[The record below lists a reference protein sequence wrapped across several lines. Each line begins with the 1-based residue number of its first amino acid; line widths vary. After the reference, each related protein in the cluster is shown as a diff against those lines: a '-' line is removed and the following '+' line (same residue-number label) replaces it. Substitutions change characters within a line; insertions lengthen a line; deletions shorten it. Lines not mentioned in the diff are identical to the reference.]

1 MKFGSPTKTVKTSR
15 ARVRLSP
22 CHITLHFFR
31 RSRIMLKAMM
41 KRVLILGTV
50 TGTLMSSSAYA
61 EKHLPPGELER
72 KSFLEEVGAGERI
85 NLAGKLR
92 MLSQRIAAAACYD
105 HAGIDVAKSA
115 KVLHDATAEFDRI
128 LYGLEFGDESLGI
141 VGEEKDRKVLHDLK
155 LIHDHWDYLHP
166 EIEDIIET
174 GGTDE
179 EVLHLAHESIETLK
193 IAQHLVSIVVGEY
206 SDPASLLQA
215 DALTIDIAG
224 RQRMLAQR
232 ISKFACLISS
242 GLDIE
247 FSQKEMAATRQMY
260 DASLNALR
268 FGMPNAG
275 IHATDDAA
283 ILAGLDEI
291 LEVWAIEQPI
301 LDSIAAGEDV
311 SDEKL
316 ALIFN
321 KMNELT
327 AKMNTLVGLYAEDS
341 KQGL

>member
-1 MKFGSPTKTVKTSR
+1 
-15 ARVRLSP
+15 
-22 CHITLHFFR
+22 
-31 RSRIMLKAMM
+31 MLKTLT
-41 KRVLILGTV
+41 KRVLVLGTL
-50 TGTLMSSSAYA
+50 TATLMSSAAYA
-61 EKHLPPGELER
+61 EKHLPPGELE
-72 KSFLEEVGAGERI
+72 KIAFLEEVGASERI
-85 NLAGKLR
+85 NFAGKLR

-105 HAGIDVAKSA
+105 HAGIDVEKSA

-128 LYGLEFGDESLGI
+128 LYGLEFGDEGLGM
-141 VGEEKDRKVLHDLK
+141 VGEEKDRRVLIDLK

-166 EIEDIIET
+166 EIEDIIKT

-179 EVLHLAHESIETLK
+179 EVLHIAHESTETLK
-193 IAQHLVSIVVGEY
+193 IAQHLVSVVVGEY
-206 SDPASLLQA
+206 SNPAALVQA

-242 GLDIE
+242 DLDVE
-247 FSQKEMAATRQMY
+247 FSQKEMATSRGLF
-260 DASLNALR
+260 DTSLKALR
-268 FGMPNAG
+268 FGLPNAG
-275 IHATDDAA
+275 IHATDNEV

-311 SDEKL
+311 SDENM

-327 AKMNTLVGLYAEDS
+327 ARMNTLVGLYSEDS